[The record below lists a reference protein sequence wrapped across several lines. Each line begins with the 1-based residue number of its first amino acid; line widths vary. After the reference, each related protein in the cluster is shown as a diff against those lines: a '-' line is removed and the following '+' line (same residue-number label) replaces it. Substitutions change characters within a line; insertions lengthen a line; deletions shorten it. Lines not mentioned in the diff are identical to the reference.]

1 MLQRARPASRGVKES
16 LAYTRLTVAGRE
28 PLKEWN
34 SYRMHR
40 PPRMPM
46 KEAVAMTTVT
56 RIVLVAALFGLLVIG
71 GAYRP
76 AIAAEAQ
83 FSLMV
88 GQSVTLGAYTLVFR
102 GVVQRLP
109 AYDLY
114 FGSVLAA
121 RFPSS
126 GSSPDPGLYLYADGS
141 VGIVTATVAPN
152 GSAVTGTLT
161 VK

>member
-1 MLQRARPASRGVKES
+1 
-16 LAYTRLTVAGRE
+16 
-28 PLKEWN
+28 
-34 SYRMHR
+34 
-40 PPRMPM
+40 M

-71 GAYRP
+71 VADRP

-88 GQSVTLGAYTLVFR
+88 GQSVTVGAYTLVFR

-126 GSSPDPGLYLYADGS
+126 APSPNPVVRYADGK
-141 VGIVTATVAPN
+141 VGIVTRTVAPD

>member
-1 MLQRARPASRGVKES
+1 
-16 LAYTRLTVAGRE
+16 
-28 PLKEWN
+28 
-34 SYRMHR
+34 
-40 PPRMPM
+40 M

-71 GAYRP
+71 VADRP